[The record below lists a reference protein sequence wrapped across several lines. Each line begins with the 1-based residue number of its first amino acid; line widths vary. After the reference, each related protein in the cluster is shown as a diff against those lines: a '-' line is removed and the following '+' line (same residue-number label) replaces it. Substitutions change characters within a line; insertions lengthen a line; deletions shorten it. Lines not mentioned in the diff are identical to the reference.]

1 MASTQFSLNAVDWKK
16 VATGAGIAVVG
27 ALLTYVTQVIAS
39 LEPGPWT
46 PAIVAAWSVMVNIAK
61 KWITGVPAAPTA
73 EEFNSHTEDP
83 NKPAD

>member
-27 ALLTYVTQVIAS
+27 ALLTYVTQVVAD

-46 PAIVAAWSVMVNIAK
+46 PVIGAAWSVVANIAK
-61 KWITGVPAAPTA
+61 KWIAGPVPPPTA

-83 NKPAD
+83 NQGAD

>member
-16 VATGAGIAVVG
+16 VATGAGIAIVG

-46 PAIVAAWSVMVNIAK
+46 PVIVAGWSVIVNIAK
-61 KWITGVPAAPTA
+61 KWITGPIAPPTA
-73 EEFNSHTEDP
+73 DEFNTHTVDP
-83 NKPAD
+83 TSPTD